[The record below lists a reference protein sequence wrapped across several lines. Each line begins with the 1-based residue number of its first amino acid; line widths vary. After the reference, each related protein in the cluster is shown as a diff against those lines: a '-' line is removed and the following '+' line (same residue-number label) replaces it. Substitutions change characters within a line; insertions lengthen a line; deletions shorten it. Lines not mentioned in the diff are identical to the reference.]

1 MLKNDQ
7 QNRSPSPTLDPAAH
21 IECLEFIRQAIAAA
35 DHQTALDIKNV
46 VAEVCNNG
54 YADRVA
60 VWQSLSADEQSV
72 FTALLKEP
80 EPIAL
85 DCGF

>member
-1 MLKNDQ
+1 MQLEST
-7 QNRSPSPTLDPAAH
+7 RSPAPALDPASHAG
-21 IECLEFIRQAIAAA
+21 CLEFIRAAIVEA
-35 DHQTALDIKNV
+35 DRQTALDIKNV
-46 VAEVCNNG
+46 VAEVCECG
-54 YADRVA
+54 YADRA
-60 VWQSLSADEQSV
+60 AIWQSLSADEQAT